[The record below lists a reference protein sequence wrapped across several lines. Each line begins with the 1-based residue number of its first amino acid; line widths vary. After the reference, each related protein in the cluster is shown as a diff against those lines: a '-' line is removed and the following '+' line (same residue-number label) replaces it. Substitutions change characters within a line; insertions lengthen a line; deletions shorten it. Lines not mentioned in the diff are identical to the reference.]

1 MKKIKSFALLTAFA
15 LALMTG
21 CSGTTTKNYILAT
34 GGTSGTYYPFGGA
47 IANVW
52 NTKLDNMN
60 VTAPATGASAET
72 FALSTRVKQNLL
84 LFRTTLWT
92 MHITELTCLQ
102 VKSLQTS

>member
-1 MKKIKSFALLTAFA
+1 MKKFKSFAVLTAFA

-52 NTKLDNMN
+52 NTHIIRIAIIPGSSRCKS
-60 VTAPATGASAET
+60 GAADSHCQDHY
-72 FALSTRVKQNLL
+72 QNQ
-84 LFRTTLWT
+84 
-92 MHITELTCLQ
+92 TCHH
-102 VKSLQTS
+102 